1 MVFFTVML
9 SVNIQQQN
17 IILQLPV
24 VSHFN
29 HLCVKKLHDTNFR
42 PVVWLWKPFHRLF
55 IYVRRRW
62 DSAACIHA
70 QYFCFSLFKDLI
82 CIFHTTGGIYSAK
95 LKRHVMYYDPSV
107 QIDTPEFYM
116 YAALAGCVLM
126 LFVFFPIVLLI
137 LVPDETF
144 YKLRLMSCI
153 SQVACSARLLNH
165 FRDSTKTT
173 RDYRVVSA
181 SFLIIR
187 LVYIAILIS
196 GTASELC
203 CVLFA
208 CTFTYTL
215 L

>member
-1 MVFFTVML
+1 
-9 SVNIQQQN
+9 
-17 IILQLPV
+17 
-24 VSHFN
+24 
-29 HLCVKKLHDTNFR
+29 
-42 PVVWLWKPFHRLF
+42 
-55 IYVRRRW
+55 
-62 DSAACIHA
+62 
-70 QYFCFSLFKDLI
+70 
-82 CIFHTTGGIYSAK
+82 
-95 LKRHVMYYDPSV
+95 MYYDPSV

-144 YKLRLMSCI
+144 YKLRLMLCI

-165 FRDSTKTT
+165 FRDSTKST

-208 CTFTYTL
+208 CTFYLHAIIRPYKLHYRIRSFNLADILVLIL
-215 L
+215 LQHSFLQHILSNFIF